1 MLNETFSVIFK
12 HRVQVVLSN
21 QEDVQF
27 SSLKVGAGNASAGS
41 SAAGSDFGAD
51 DEVTSAAVGLILDSL
66 DDIHCLLEAKNK
78 DEDFLA
84 PVLEDPALRSLL
96 NLYDQI
102 CNNSH
107 RPFRYPPTD
116 ACQKLKDVLSVIDF
130 FDDDEDMDDVDELR
144 DILAH
149 YHMRALL
156 QVYFTLFEN
165 YSKCRI

>member
-1 MLNETFSVIFK
+1 M
-12 HRVQVVLSN
+12 
-21 QEDVQF
+21 
-27 SSLKVGAGNASAGS
+27 SAAS

-84 PVLEDPALRSLL
+84 PVLEDKALRSLL

-107 RPFRYPPTD
+107 RPFRYPPSD
-116 ACQKLKDVLSVIDF
+116 ACQKLKDVLNVLDF
-130 FDDDEDMDDVDELR
+130 FDDEDIDEVDELR
-144 DILAH
+144 EILTH
-149 YHMRALL
+149 YHSKALL
-156 QVYFTLFEN
+156 QVDIICSNNILWPPAFASRLGRRQ
-165 YSKCRI
+165 CC

>member
-1 MLNETFSVIFK
+1 M
-12 HRVQVVLSN
+12 
-21 QEDVQF
+21 
-27 SSLKVGAGNASAGS
+27 
-41 SAAGSDFGAD
+41 
-51 DEVTSAAVGLILDSL
+51 DSL

-84 PVLEDPALRSLL
+84 PVLEDPSLRSLL

-144 DILAH
+144 EILAH
-149 YHMRALL
+149 CHTRALL
-156 QVYFTLFEN
+156 QVVLESEM
-165 YSKCRI
+165 YSPQYNTDFCSPGPRRRRS

>member
-1 MLNETFSVIFK
+1 MYLRKQLHLRF
-12 HRVQVVLSN
+12 VLSH
-21 QEDVQF
+21 
-27 SSLKVGAGNASAGS
+27 LGANASAGS

-102 CNNSH
+102 CNNSG
-107 RPFRYPPTD
+107 RPFRYPPAD

-130 FDDDEDMDDVDELR
+130 FDDDEDMNDEVDELR
-144 DILAH
+144 DILTH
-149 YHMRALL
+149 CHMRALL
-156 QVYFTLFEN
+156 QVNSFIIKNGQEGIKLT
-165 YSKCRI
+165 

>member
-1 MLNETFSVIFK
+1 M
-12 HRVQVVLSN
+12 
-21 QEDVQF
+21 
-27 SSLKVGAGNASAGS
+27 SAES

-84 PVLEDPALRSLL
+84 PVLEDHVLRSLL
-96 NLYDQI
+96 NLYSQI

-116 ACQKLKDVLSVIDF
+116 ACQKLKDVLNVVDF
-130 FDDDEDMDDVDELR
+130 FDDDPDIDDVDELR
-144 DILAH
+144 EILTH
-149 YHMRALL
+149 YHMKTLL
-156 QVYFTLFEN
+156 QVFIF
-165 YSKCRI
+165 

>member
-1 MLNETFSVIFK
+1 MISD
-12 HRVQVVLSN
+12 VVEEGC
-21 QEDVQF
+21 QEVLGGVALTDP
-27 SSLKVGAGNASAGS
+27 GGDGS
-41 SAAGSDFGAD
+41 S
-51 DEVTSAAVGLILDSL
+51 I
-66 DDIHCLLEAKNK
+66 EATDYK

-156 QVYFTLFEN
+156 QVL
-165 YSKCRI
+165 

>member
-1 MLNETFSVIFK
+1 MYII
-12 HRVQVVLSN
+12 HDLSY
-21 QEDVQF
+21 F
-27 SSLKVGAGNASAGS
+27 CSLGANASAGS

-84 PVLEDPALRSLL
+84 PVLEDPSLRSLL

-144 DILAH
+144 EILAH
-149 YHMRALL
+149 CHTRALL
-156 QVYFTLFEN
+156 QVVLESEM
-165 YSKCRI
+165 YSPPQYNTDFCSPGPRRRRS